1 MNKLDI
7 ADELTTYTNQL
18 DNIAELMLINLN
30 NSDISKS
37 KELDRLYFLNDYIK
51 ELSNQLYNFSNEII
65 KEWCQ
70 MIIPDAKTKQ
80 IYNMIVN
87 STSKHPIATRKL
99 SDVTGLNERTIRNRI
114 TELIFIYKVPIGA
127 YRTGNNKG
135 YFLIKNQDE
144 YNQVR
149 NTLKAQAFEELK
161 RVNQLRENL
170 KNWSD
175 ERWQHTHLI

>member
-1 MNKLDI
+1 
-7 ADELTTYTNQL
+7 
-18 DNIAELMLINLN
+18 
-30 NSDISKS
+30 
-37 KELDRLYFLNDYIK
+37 
-51 ELSNQLYNFSNEII
+51 
-65 KEWCQ
+65 

-87 STSKHPIATRKL
+87 STSKHPVATKKI

-114 TELIFIYKVPIGA
+114 TELIFIYKA
-127 YRTGNNKG
+127 FRTGNNKG

-175 ERWQHTHLI
+175 ER

>member
-7 ADELTTYTNQL
+7 ADEIATYTNQL

-51 ELSNQLYNFSNEII
+51 ELSNQLYNFSNKII

-175 ERWQHTHLI
+175 ERWQYTHLI

>member
-1 MNKLDI
+1 MDKLDTL
-7 ADELTTYTNQL
+7 DFLENKKRELSIISKLIDSTL
-18 DNIAELMLINLN
+18 DKFDYGINSEGIDTIIFLN
-30 NSDISKS
+30 NSINNIVND
-37 KELDRLYFLNDYIK
+37 LDEY
-51 ELSNQLYNFSNEII
+51 ETQL

>member
-7 ADELTTYTNQL
+7 ADEIATYTNQL
-18 DNIAELMLINLN
+18 DNIAELMLTNLN

-37 KELDRLYFLNDYIK
+37 KELDRLYFLINYAKQI
-51 ELSNQLYNFSNEII
+51 SNGLYNFSNEIT

-87 STSKHPIATRKL
+87 STSKHPVATKKI

-127 YRTGNNKG
+127 FRTGNNKG

>member
-1 MNKLDI
+1 
-7 ADELTTYTNQL
+7 
-18 DNIAELMLINLN
+18 
-30 NSDISKS
+30 
-37 KELDRLYFLNDYIK
+37 
-51 ELSNQLYNFSNEII
+51 
-65 KEWCQ
+65 

-80 IYNMIVN
+80 IYNMIIN

-114 TELIFIYKVPIGA
+114 
-127 YRTGNNKG
+127 
-135 YFLIKNQDE
+135 DE

-175 ERWQHTHLI
+175 ER

>member
-1 MNKLDI
+1 MDKLDI
-7 ADELTTYTNQL
+7 LDFL
-18 DNIAELMLINLN
+18 DNKKRELAIISNLIDSTIRNKFDYGINSEGIDTIIFLN
-30 NSDISKS
+30 NSINKIVND
-37 KELDRLYFLNDYIK
+37 LDNH
-51 ELSNQLYNFSNEII
+51 ETQL

-80 IYNMIVN
+80 IYNMIIN

-149 NTLKAQAFEELK
+149 NTLKAQAFEEIK

-175 ERWQHTHLI
+175 ERWQHTH

>member
-1 MNKLDI
+1 
-7 ADELTTYTNQL
+7 
-18 DNIAELMLINLN
+18 
-30 NSDISKS
+30 
-37 KELDRLYFLNDYIK
+37 
-51 ELSNQLYNFSNEII
+51 
-65 KEWCQ
+65 

-87 STSKHPIATRKL
+87 STSKHPVATKKI

-114 TELIFIYKVPIGA
+114 TELIFIYKVPIGSF
-127 YRTGNNKG
+127 RTGNNKG

-175 ERWQHTHLI
+175 ER